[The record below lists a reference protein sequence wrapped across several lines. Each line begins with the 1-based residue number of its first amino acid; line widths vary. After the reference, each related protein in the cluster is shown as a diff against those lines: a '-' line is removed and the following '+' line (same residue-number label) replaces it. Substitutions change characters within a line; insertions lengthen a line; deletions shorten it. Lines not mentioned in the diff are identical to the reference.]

1 MSDCKLFKTWPKG
14 KIEKMSNSCM
24 RHTFDAGEY
33 IFHQGDPPN
42 DLCIIV
48 EGNVNIVK
56 ELVIVCKNRYV
67 AVIALTLD
75 DERVVSR
82 LVSPV
87 LHCIHLCLIFLH
99 YYHC

>member
-1 MSDCKLFKTWPKG
+1 MLSDCKLFKTWPKG

-48 EGNVNIVK
+48 EGSVNIVK
-56 ELVIVCKNRYV
+56 ELIIVCKNRY
-67 AVIALTLD
+67 
-75 DERVVSR
+75 
-82 LVSPV
+82 
-87 LHCIHLCLIFLH
+87 F
-99 YYHC
+99 